1 VPPDSPDAD
10 KHSLTWSVCLPTS
23 KRYDVR
29 RSEPLLRPG
38 NLDLLTGAPV
48 PGRRFVV
55 CDDGVLA
62 SWRHSLARYLEA
74 HDVVARIMVVPGG
87 EQSKQ
92 PSTLFELLEA
102 FADFGLDRR
111 NEPVIIVGGGAVMDV
126 ASFAAAIYRRGVP
139 FIKVPTTVL
148 GYVDAAIGIKTAI
161 NFNNTK
167 NLVGSFSAPTA
178 VLLDRG
184 FFASLPGREISSGLS
199 EIMKLAIGCDA
210 PLFSDLETL
219 TPDVVFGDKFRSLGS
234 SVLFRAIEVIIRELE
249 PNILED
255 DLHRPL
261 DLGHTFSQVFE
272 MVCGGDG
279 APRHGE
285 AVALDLNLSCVI
297 AARRRLLD
305 RVSLQ
310 RVAKLSEALGMPT
323 KVPAINSDDLWRSV
337 VERTQ
342 HRGGLQRIPLP
353 KRLGACIFVNDLTA
367 REINE
372 AFEYL
377 VNAHWR

>member
-1 VPPDSPDAD
+1 MTPDAPEAD
-10 KHSLTWSVCLPTS
+10 TRDWSWSISLPAST
-23 KRYDVR
+23 RYHVR
-29 RSEPLLRPG
+29 RSEPLLQHD

-48 PGRRFVV
+48 PGRRFVI
-55 CDDGVLA
+55 CDDGVPA
-62 SWRHSLARYLEA
+62 RWRRSLGRYLNL
-74 HDVVARIMVVPGG
+74 HDITAPIMVVPGG

-92 PSTLFELLEA
+92 PSMLLRLLGA

-126 ASFAAAIYRRGVP
+126 ASLAASMYRRGVP

-167 NLVGSFSAPTA
+167 NLVGSFSAPTT

-184 FFASLPGREISSGLS
+184 FFASLPGREISSGLG

-210 PLFSDLETL
+210 RLFCELEAL
-219 TPDVVFGDKFRSLGS
+219 TPDVVFGDKFQSLGS
-234 SVLFRAIEVIIRELE
+234 NVLFRAVKVTIRELQ
-249 PNILED
+249 PNIREN
-255 DLHRPL
+255 DLCRTL

-272 MVCGGDG
+272 MCGED
-279 APRHGE
+279 PLRHGE

-305 RVSLQ
+305 ENSLR
-310 RVAKLSEALGMPT
+310 RVASLSEALGMPT
-323 KVPAINSDDLWRSV
+323 KVPPIEFGGLWRSV
-337 VERTQ
+337 AERTQ

-353 KRLGACIFVNDLTA
+353 KRLGACVFINDLTET
-367 REINE
+367 EISK
-372 AFEYL
+372 AFDYL
-377 VNAHWR
+377 ASTHWC

>member
-1 VPPDSPDAD
+1 MRKSGWSI
-10 KHSLTWSVCLPTS
+10 SLPAST
-23 KRYDVR
+23 RYDVWS
-29 RSEPLLRPG
+29 SEPLLDPS
-38 NLDLLTGAPV
+38 NLDILTGAPV
-48 PGRRFVV
+48 PGRRFVI
-55 CDDGVLA
+55 CDDGVPV
-62 SWRHSLARYLEA
+62 SWRRVLTGYFEA
-74 HDVVARIMVVPGG
+74 HGIVARIMVVPGG

-92 PSTLFELLEA
+92 PSMLFQLLEA

-126 ASFAAAIYRRGVP
+126 ASLAASMYRRGVP

-161 NFNNTK
+161 NLNNRK
-167 NLVGSFSAPTA
+167 NLVGSFSAPIA

-184 FFASLPGREISSGLS
+184 FFASLPSREISSGLG

-210 PLFSDLETL
+210 SLFCELEAL
-219 TPDVVFGDKFRSLGS
+219 TPEVMFGDKFRSLGS
-234 SVLFRAIEVIIRELE
+234 NVLFRAIEVIVRELQ

-255 DLHRPL
+255 DLHRAL

-272 MVCGGDG
+272 MVCDDDP
-279 APRHGE
+279 PRHGE

-305 RVSLQ
+305 GGSLR
-310 RVAKLSEALGMPT
+310 RVAELSETLGIPT
-323 KVPAINSDDLWRSV
+323 KPPEIDPGRLWRSV
-337 VERTQ
+337 LERTQ
-342 HRGGLQRIPLP
+342 HRGGFQRIPLP
-353 KRLGACIFVNDLTA
+353 KRLGACVFINDLTA
-367 REINE
+367 AEING

-377 VNAHWR
+377 VSTHWR